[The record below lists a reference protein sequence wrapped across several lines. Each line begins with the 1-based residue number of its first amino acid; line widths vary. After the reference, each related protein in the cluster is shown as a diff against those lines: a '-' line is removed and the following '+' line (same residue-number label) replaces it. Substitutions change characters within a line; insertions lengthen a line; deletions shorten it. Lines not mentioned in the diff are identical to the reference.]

1 MINTTWTAP
10 SLWTLSCI
18 ILVVYVLTLF
28 PIAYIFYKHKKRG
41 LQAWI
46 HLTIFVLLQLAGYG
60 IIAGVGQASAPPFFA
75 PVLASI
81 ALSPLMVG
89 TAAVLHEWFTTTR
102 VANVEKNQATA
113 QWLLNAFH
121 LIGIFALGQI
131 LAGEILLGQ
140 GGAPSFAR
148 PLLQSGAFLL
158 SVLFLTLCF
167 ATFGLWWHHSKGSS
181 SSLIW
186 SVLLALPFLGLR
198 YVYEVVTAWDDAPD
212 LNQIFGSLTYRAAL
226 QVVPQTVALLILIVG
241 AVMARNVNEGTRLG
255 QHEPI
260 GEPLDHAGSEEQ
272 DNKG

>member
-18 ILVVYVLTLF
+18 ILVIYVLTLF

-46 HLTIFVLLQLAGYG
+46 QLSIFVILQLAGHG
-60 IIAGVGQASAPPFFA
+60 IIAGVGQGSAPPFFA

-102 VANVEKNQATA
+102 VAHVEKNAVTA

-131 LAGEILLGQ
+131 LGGEILLGQ
-140 GGAPSFAR
+140 GGAPPYAR

-158 SVLFLTLCF
+158 SVLFLCLCF
-167 ATFGLWWHHSKGSS
+167 ATFVLWWRHSQGSS
-181 SSLIW
+181 SPLIW
-186 SVLLALPFLGLR
+186 SVLIALPFVGLR
-198 YVYEVVTAWDDAPD
+198 YVYEVVTAWDAAPELD
-212 LNQIFGSLTYRAAL
+212 QIFGSLTYRAAL
-226 QVVPQTVALLILIVG
+226 QVVPQTIALLILIVG
-241 AVMARNVNEGTRLG
+241 AVLARNVNEDMRLG
-255 QHEPI
+255 HHELI
-260 GEPLDHAGSEEQ
+260 EEPSGHAVREEQ
-272 DNKG
+272 HSKG